1 LKSLF
6 EFVAKH
12 VEPSVKRALVKK
24 LLDRGVDRST
34 ISRCIGV
41 SQSLITRYIRGERGL
56 HDFTAIREVDEI
68 LERLASR
75 VASGELCGLPAYV
88 EVVRVVMYILSKK
101 YVCGI
106 HYVVERAV
114 DPAKCNICSRLFKG
128 VVPIQ

>member
-1 LKSLF
+1 M
-6 EFVAKH
+6 
-12 VEPSVKRALVKK
+12 KK

-41 SQSLITRYIRGERGL
+41 SQPLITRHIRGERGL
-56 HDFTAIREVDEI
+56 HDFTTIREVDEI

-101 YVCGI
+101 YIWKYICGI

-114 DPAKCNICSRLFKG
+114 DPAKCDICSRLFKG
-128 VVPIQ
+128 VTFT